1 MSKPGS
7 RAIVIAYDG
16 SEPARGAIEA
26 AAETLEHG
34 TKAYVAT
41 IWEPLNALPFW
52 GAPVGAVPQDLLDN
66 VENQAEKVAA
76 EGAEAATAAGFDA
89 EAVVEEGNP
98 VWRSIIKIAE
108 KHDAGLIVIGSHGRT
123 GLSYVLAGSVA
134 TAVMQ
139 HAPCSVMVARPPTR

>member
-1 MSKPGS
+1 MSRPGS

-34 TKAYVAT
+34 TKAYVVT
-41 IWEPLNALPFW
+41 VWEPLNALPFW

-66 VENQAEKVAA
+66 VESEAEKVAA
-76 EGAEAATAAGFDA
+76 EGAEAATAAGFEA
-89 EAVVEEGNP
+89 EAVAEEGNP
-98 VWRSIIKIAE
+98 VWRTIVEIAE
-108 KHDAGLIVIGSHGRT
+108 KHDAGLVVIGSHGRS